1 MAIVKWDPWAT
12 LPILQSRINRIF
24 EEAFPAH
31 ASAMEGEVSLCDWQP
46 TVDTYEEDD
55 IIVINAELPGVNKDD
70 VSIDIKDNVLS
81 IKGVR
86 NFEQKVKEENYY
98 RRERCYGKFHRAFTL
113 PDAVDPNKIEASYKD
128 GVLKIKIPK
137 AEESSSKKIE
147 IK

>member
-12 LPILQSRINRIF
+12 LPTLQDRINRIF
-24 EEAFPAH
+24 EESFPAR
-31 ASAMEGEVSLCDWQP
+31 ASAKEGEVSLCDWRP
-46 TVDTYEEDD
+46 IVDTYEEDD
-55 IIVINAELPGVNKDD
+55 TIVINAELPGVNKDD

-86 NFEQKVKEENYY
+86 NYEQKIKEENYY
-98 RRERCYGKFHRAFTL
+98 RQERCYGKFHRAFTL
-113 PDAVDPNKIEASYKD
+113 PDAVDPNRIEASYKD

-137 AEESSSKKIE
+137 AEETASKKIE

>member
-12 LPILQSRINRIF
+12 LPTLQDRINRIF
-24 EEAFPAH
+24 EESFPAR
-31 ASAMEGEVSLCDWQP
+31 ASAEEGEVSLCDWRP

-55 IIVINAELPGVNKDD
+55 TIVINAELPGVNKDD

-86 NFEQKVKEENYY
+86 NYEQKIKEENYY
-98 RRERCYGKFHRAFTL
+98 RQERCYGKFYRAFTL
-113 PDAVDPNKIEASYKD
+113 PDAVHPNKIEASYKD

-137 AEESSSKKIE
+137 AEETASKKIE

>member
-12 LPILQSRINRIF
+12 LPTLQDRINRIF
-24 EEAFPAH
+24 EESFPVH
-31 ASAMEGEVSLCDWQP
+31 ASQKEGEVSLCDWRP
-46 TVDTYEEDD
+46 TVDTYEEDG
-55 IIVINAELPGVNKDD
+55 IIVINAELPGVSKDD
-70 VSIDIKDNVLS
+70 VTIDIKDNVLT

-86 NFEQKVKEENYY
+86 NYDQKVEKDNYY
-98 RRERCYGKFHRAFTL
+98 RRERCYGKFHRAFSL
-113 PDAVDPNKIEASYKD
+113 PDAVDPNRIEASYKD

>member
-1 MAIVKWDPWAT
+1 MAIVKWDPWTRLPT
-12 LPILQSRINRIF
+12 LQDRINRIF
-24 EEAFPAH
+24 EESFPAH
-31 ASAMEGEVSLCDWQP
+31 TKEGEVSLCDWRP

-55 IIVINAELPGVNKDD
+55 TIVINAELPGVNKDD
-70 VSIDIKDNVLS
+70 VTIDIKDNVLT

-86 NFEQKVKEENYY
+86 NYEQEVKEENYY
-98 RRERCYGKFHRAFTL
+98 RQERCYGKFHRAFTL

>member
-12 LPILQSRINRIF
+12 LPTLQDRINRIF
-24 EEAFPAH
+24 EESFPARTK
-31 ASAMEGEVSLCDWQP
+31 EGEVSLCDWRP
-46 TVDTYEEDD
+46 SVDTYEEDD
-55 IIVINAELPGVNKDD
+55 TIVINAELPGVNKDD
-70 VSIDIKDNVLS
+70 VSIDIKDNVLT

-86 NFEQKVKEENYY
+86 NYEQKVEEENYY

-113 PDAVDPNKIEASYKD
+113 PDAVDPNKIEASYKN

-137 AEESSSKKIE
+137 AEEASSKKIE

>member
-12 LPILQSRINRIF
+12 LPTLQDRINRIF
-24 EEAFPAH
+24 EESFPVH
-31 ASAMEGEVSLCDWQP
+31 ASAKEGEVSLCDWRP
-46 TVDTYEEDD
+46 TVDTFEEDD
-55 IIVINAELPGVNKDD
+55 TIVIVAELPGVNKDD

-86 NFEQKVKEENYY
+86 DYEQKVQEENYY